1 MTCHLCSKYWTNT
14 AFENISREI
23 NECAALLKSQTGF
36 SLRVSPASGNL
47 HYTET
52 N

>member
-1 MTCHLCSKYWTNT
+1 MTCHLCSKYWANT

-23 NECAALLKSQTGF
+23 NECVALLKSQTEC
-36 SLRVSPASGNL
+36 SLRVSTASGNL